1 MMLCSRGGGAASTS
15 SACSSSACSSSSSSS
30 RKVANAKRV
39 VRRVRIG
46 RGKRRD
52 EELSKT
58 RFTRRE
64 NQDDG
69 VRFRRGRRRRAD
81 ALPARPGECEGREEP
96 ERDPSQSD
104 K

>member
-1 MMLCSRGGGAASTS
+1 MFERRWRGVHVVCVFVVRVFVVVVVAKSRERKKGGAASQD
-15 SACSSSACSSSSSSS
+15 C
-30 RKVANAKRV
+30 
-39 VRRVRIG
+39 

-81 ALPARPGECEGREEP
+81 ALPARPGESEGREEP

>member
-1 MMLCSRGGGAASTS
+1 MARRPRRLRVRRPRVRRRRRREKSRTQRGWCGESGL
-15 SACSSSACSSSSSSS
+15 S
-30 RKVANAKRV
+30 RKAAG
-39 VRRVRIG
+39 RR
-46 RGKRRD
+46 
-52 EELSKT
+52 LLKT

-69 VRFRRGRRRRAD
+69 VRFRRRRRRRAD
-81 ALPARPGECEGREEP
+81 ALPARPGESERREEP